1 MHSALRTAPPFL
13 PLLLVQSGRR
23 EPGRA
28 WPSSPNHKHEVLC
41 FPPLFK
47 KLQNPFSTHYNYQI
61 ITVYV
66 VHYSPFTKQQ
76 IDTIIK
82 AYHFIPYEAGRPD
95 IREPAAPSQTFSRT
109 RKGGDPVQILT
120 GKSILDQFAFG
131 PLCFY
136 RRRSFHPE
144 PESRLTPEEET
155 HRFHTAQRQAILQL
169 SALYDSACAEL
180 GTQAASIFSIH
191 AMLLEDAS
199 LVEEVLTTIRSRH
212 ATAEYAVQAVERE
225 FSSAF
230 AGMDSPYMRARGAD
244 IRDIAHRVIRCL
256 LGLKTPDPLATRSG
270 ILVSDEL
277 LPSEVLA
284 LDRRKLLGLVTR
296 RGSVDSHTA
305 MLLRLMKIPGLAE
318 VEISSQDEGHAALLD
333 GFSHSLYLDPE
344 PQLMAELGLS
354 PATARRP
361 LAASL

>member
-1 MHSALRTAPPFL
+1 MNIYGYCRISTAK
-13 PLLLVQSGRR
+13 QSIDR
-23 EPGRA
+23 
-28 WPSSPNHKHEVLC
+28 
-41 FPPLFK
+41 
-47 KLQNPFSTHYNYQI
+47 QI
-61 ITVYV
+61 RN
-66 VHYSPFTKQQ
+66 
-76 IDTIIK
+76 IK
-82 AYHFIPYEAGRPD
+82 AEYPTAHIVQEAYTGTSIFRPEWLKLYRILKSGD
-95 IREPAAPSQTFSRT
+95 MVVFDSVSRMS
-109 RKGGDPVQILT
+109 RNA
-120 GKSILDQFAFG
+120 DQFAFG

-256 LGLKTPDPLATRSG
+256 LGLKTPDPLAARSG

-354 PATARRP
+354 PATERRP

>member
-120 GKSILDQFAFG
+120 RKIYPRTSSHLAPCASTGAGPSI
-131 PLCFY
+131 
-136 RRRSFHPE
+136 RSRNPGS
-144 PESRLTPEEET
+144 PRQEET

-256 LGLKTPDPLATRSG
+256 LGLKTRIPWPPA
-270 ILVSDEL
+270 
-277 LPSEVLA
+277 P
-284 LDRRKLLGLVTR
+284 
-296 RGSVDSHTA
+296 GSW
-305 MLLRLMKIPGLAE
+305 
-318 VEISSQDEGHAALLD
+318 
-333 GFSHSLYLDPE
+333 SLTSCY
-344 PQLMAELGLS
+344 
-354 PATARRP
+354 PATLEYLGTGIGNGINRMPHSIDQTVFYQMPAYPATPQDRLRI
-361 LAASL
+361 